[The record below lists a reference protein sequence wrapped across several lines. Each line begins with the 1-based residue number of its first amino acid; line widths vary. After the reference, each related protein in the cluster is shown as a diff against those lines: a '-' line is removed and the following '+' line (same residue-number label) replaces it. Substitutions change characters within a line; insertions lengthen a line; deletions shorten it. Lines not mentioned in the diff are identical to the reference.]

1 MDFYLFTLGS
11 KLFFPNSFSHV
22 VHRKKPAPRILQ
34 KKKKGRKFST
44 RRATWTRQAR
54 DQPTTREPAIGPRP
68 YAYVAHPSVTEQP
81 LPFTGDL

>member
-1 MDFYLFTLGS
+1 MLFIESNPHRAFY
-11 KLFFPNSFSHV
+11 
-22 VHRKKPAPRILQ
+22 